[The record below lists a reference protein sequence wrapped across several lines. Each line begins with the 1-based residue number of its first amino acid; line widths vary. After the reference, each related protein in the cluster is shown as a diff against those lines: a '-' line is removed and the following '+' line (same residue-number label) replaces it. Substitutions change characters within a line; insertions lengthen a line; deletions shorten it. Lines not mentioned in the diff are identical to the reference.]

1 MLTLDDVQSLS
12 VSSLCRQHNINKELY
27 ICQHENTIIL
37 KDGRQ
42 SFLHDGMDTCSIITD
57 LANEKILM
65 NEGWKSAEEI
75 KEHFAKYKNSN
86 DLESPEKL
94 LNETFKNIKPVTRR
108 CSLL

>member
-12 VSSLCRQHNINKELY
+12 VSSLCGQLYINEELY
-27 ICQHENTIIL
+27 ICQHENTITL

-42 SFLHDGMDTCSIITD
+42 AFLHDGVDTCSIITD

-65 NEGWKSAEEI
+65 NEGWKNAEEI

-86 DLESPEKL
+86 DLEAPEKV
-94 LNETFKNIKPVTRR
+94 LNDTFKNVKPVTRR